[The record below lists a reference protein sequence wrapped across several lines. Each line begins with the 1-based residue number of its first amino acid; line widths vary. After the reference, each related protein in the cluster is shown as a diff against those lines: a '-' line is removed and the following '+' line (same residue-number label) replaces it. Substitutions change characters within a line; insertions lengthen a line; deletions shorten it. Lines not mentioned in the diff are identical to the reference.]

1 MSMRRSTL
9 IGTAVALALVQ
20 AQVEAQQAAPANGSN
35 DDGLEEVVVTGVRA
49 SLRESIE
56 TKRNATAFVD
66 AITAEDVGKFPDKNL
81 AESLQRV
88 PGVVINR
95 EFGEGERVNLRGT
108 AANLTRTLFNGHA
121 LATAD
126 WFILDQLSTT
136 RSFNYL
142 MLPSDLIGKVS
153 VYKSPQAD
161 LEEGGIGGVIDVTS
175 RNPLDMKANA
185 VFASLQGAYTAL
197 ADKKDPQASAL
208 YSWKNDNETLGV
220 LIAGLYQKRHL
231 RRDGVE
237 VLGYFDADPGAGV
250 VQTPSLIGSALFQ
263 QERIRKGANVSVEFR
278 PSDQLEMNVSALYS
292 DFDAANLNENFIAWG
307 TRAIANGGTLSNV
320 TMQGDT
326 AVAGRIASLNN
337 GTSDFGMVYDAIDR
351 FSSANTRS
359 IDLDTK
365 YALNDAWDLHFKVG
379 YTDAEGN
386 TDAQPFVE
394 FGAPAVFDYDL
405 RGRTPS
411 VKFLNVDPTDPN
423 DAQFIFSSLH
433 QILNNDDENYAYA
446 DAEYKVDTSFLKSIK
461 FGAKYTDHNRE
472 LIFNATTYGGFHVPI
487 NTTPASAFA
496 GGLTP
501 GDFLHDIN
509 RTGTLDQY
517 WQIDKS
523 KVENILFKNLATSGR
538 VFYPQQNFSV
548 TEKATAGYVMGNFQA
563 GDNWRGNLGA
573 RVVRTEQ
580 ISEGALINPSGGAVQ
595 NPFGNYDPI
604 RAERTYTDVLP
615 SLNVVYNISE
625 TTLTRFAIA
634 KVMARPDFTDIAPRI
649 SLNPGSLSGNSG
661 NPDLDPYR
669 ANQAD
674 LSIEIYP
681 NANTSYAFGL
691 YYKDVKSFITDNLV
705 TTVYPVQQPTAP
717 SLQCTTTS
725 TPNLF
730 NCPFAINQRSNGGG
744 GTIKGAEVSLTQPLY
759 AGFGVQT
766 NYTYA
771 DSKADN
777 GDPLP
782 QSSKSQFN
790 LSTYFEN
797 AWVSARLSYT
807 YRSKFFV
814 QFDRQTP
821 LNEKALESLDASISV
836 NVLPPSASTQVAL
849 TFDAVNLTNET
860 IEQYAGEE
868 FRPRAIY
875 DNGRVYFAGV
885 RVKF

>member
-1 MSMRRSTL
+1 MSIRRSTL
-9 IGTAVALALVQ
+9 IGTAVAMALFGRHGAVN
-20 AQVEAQQAAPANGSN
+20 AQQAPAQSTSN
-35 DDGLEEVVVTGVRA
+35 DDALEEVVVTGVRA
-49 SLRESIE
+49 SLRESLE

-161 LEEGGIGGVIDVTS
+161 LEEGGIGGLIDVTS
-175 RNPLDMKANA
+175 RSPLDMKANSI
-185 VFASLQGAYTAL
+185 FASLQGAYSDL
-197 ADKKDPQASAL
+197 ADKSDPQASAL
-208 YSWKNDNETLGV
+208 YSWKNDEETLGV
-220 LIAGLYQKRHL
+220 LVAGIYQKRHL

-250 VQTPSLIGSALFQ
+250 VQAPALIGSALFQ
-263 QERIRKGANVSVEFR
+263 QERVREGGNVTVEFR
-278 PSDQLEMNVSALYS
+278 PNDKLDVSLSALYS
-292 DFDAANLNENFIAWG
+292 QFDADNINENFIAWG

-326 AVAGRIASLNN
+326 AVAGRISSLNN

-351 FSSANTRS
+351 FASANTRS
-359 IDLDTK
+359 IDLDTD
-365 YALNDAWDLHFKVG
+365 YRLTEDWLLHFKVG

-411 VKFLNVDPTDPN
+411 VRFLNVDPTDPA

-433 QILNNDDENYAYA
+433 QILNNDDETYGYV
-446 DAEYKVDTSFLKSIK
+446 DAERTLDFGLLKSVK
-461 FGAKYTDHNRE
+461 FGAKYTDHNRD

-496 GGLTP
+496 GGPTP
-501 GDFLHDIN
+501 NDYLHSID
-509 RTGTLDQY
+509 TAGTLSRY
-517 WQIDKS
+517 WQVDKAS
-523 KVENILFKNLATSGR
+523 VERILFANLATAGR
-538 VFYPQQNFSV
+538 VVYPQQNFSV
-548 TEKATAGYVMGNFQA
+548 TEKASAGYAMANFQ
-563 GDNWRGNLGA
+563 GDRWRGNLGV

-580 ISEGALINPSGGAVQ
+580 IATGNLINPSGGAVE
-595 NPFGNYDPI
+595 NPFGNFDPI
-604 RAERTYTDVLP
+604 RAERTYTDTLP
-615 SLNVVYNISE
+615 SLNVVYD
-625 TTLTRFAIA
+625 LTDNALLRFAAA

-649 SLNPGSLSGNSG
+649 SLNPGALSGASG

-674 LSIEIYP
+674 ISVEVYP
-681 NANTSYAFGL
+681 NANTSYAIGV
-691 YYKDVKSFITDNLV
+691 YYKDVKSFITDSLV
-705 TTVYPVQQPTAP
+705 TQNFPIESQTPP
-717 SLQCTTTS
+717 SLQCTTIG
-725 TPNLF
+725 PNLF
-730 NCPFAINQRSNGGG
+730 NCPFSINQRSNGGG
-744 GTIKGAEVSLTQPLY
+744 GSIKGVELSVTQPLVRD
-759 AGFGVQT
+759 FGVQM
-766 NYTYA
+766 NYTWSDA
-771 DSKADN
+771 EADN

-782 QSSKSQFN
+782 QSSKNQFN

-797 AWVSARLSYT
+797 RWVSARLSYT
-807 YRSKFFV
+807 YRSEFFV
-814 QFDRQTP
+814 TFDRLTP
-821 LNEKALESLDASISV
+821 LNEKSLESLDASVSV
-836 NVLPPSASTQVAL
+836 NVTDNVAL
-849 TFDAVNLTNET
+849 TFDGVNLTNEK
-860 IEQYAGEE
+860 IEQFAGEE
-868 FRPRAIY
+868 FRPRAVY
-875 DNGRVYFAGV
+875 DNGRIYFAGV
-885 RVKF
+885 RLKF